1 MATESVTITANANQE
16 RLDERI
22 KLIETDNLNPVNY
35 DWGSIK
41 WICDRKITPD
51 SLQSFGYAFVMPGK
65 TNPEHRHMTCEEII
79 YMLTGELKVYAHG
92 ECFTLKPG
100 QTALIPKGVRH
111 VVVNEGWEP
120 VLYIA
125 SFSAAFRDTV
135 FKGQTGRLDSFENE
149 KLY

>member
-1 MATESVTITANANQE
+1 MTMETIIAMSPTSATEAGPRVQV
-16 RLDERI
+16 
-22 KLIETDNLNPVNY
+22 IETAELSPVDY

-41 WICDRKITPD
+41 WMCDRKVTPD
-51 SLQSFGYAFVMPGK
+51 SLQSFGYAYVLPGK
-65 TNPEHRHMTCEEII
+65 TNPEHRHMTCDEII
-79 YMLTGELKVYAHG
+79 YMLSGELTVYAHG
-92 ECFTLKPG
+92 ERTTLKPG

-111 VVVNEGWEP
+111 TVVNEGWEP

-135 FKGQTGRLDSFENE
+135 FKGQTGRLDEIE

>member
-1 MATESVTITANANQE
+1 MATESPILVSNPDQE
-16 RLDERI
+16 GVAARI
-22 KLIETDNLNPVNY
+22 KIIETDAASPVDY

-41 WICDRKITPD
+41 WICDRKVTPE
-51 SLQSFGYAFVMPGK
+51 SVQSFGYAFVLPGK

-92 ECFTLKPG
+92 ECITLKPG
-100 QTALIPKGVRH
+100 QTALIPQGVRH
-111 VVVNEGWEP
+111 KVVNEGWEP

-135 FKGQTGRLDSFENE
+135 FKGQTGRLDTLE